1 MKEFKRFTNHIFP
14 QLDFAFKIWLS
25 FRHRIV
31 GFVARDHYFDEAKA
45 TWYYTSKWTNQFS
58 IILLDGAFFHRYWA
72 WLYTNYLANH
82 NLTSNYSFKNESD
95 KLSPM
100 GYNSFRLENIV
111 TSTNGQNLEN
121 ARPNEKANEN
131 SALSSVCLDLSF
143 NFLVSHLTREA
154 PIKVS
159 QRKKTTNQSVLGLSG
174 GTFSDSQK
182 CFQNL
187 NYTFN
192 YLPLV
197 KSQLRLDPLLFKDD
211 VASMRKR
218 YRKMEQFT

>member
-1 MKEFKRFTNHIFP
+1 M
-14 QLDFAFKIWLS
+14 
-25 FRHRIV
+25 

-72 WLYTNYLANH
+72 WLYTNYLVSH
-82 NLTSNYSFKNESD
+82 NLTSSASNHLLKNESD
-95 KLSPM
+95 KMSLLRHGGFESDHIAVPTD
-100 GYNSFRLENIV
+100 GENF
-111 TSTNGQNLEN
+111 EN
-121 ARPNEKANEN
+121 ANDKPNEKANEN
-131 SALSSVCLDLSF
+131 SASSSICLDLSL

-174 GTFSDSQK
+174 GTFSDSQR

-187 NYTFN
+187 LNYNFN

-197 KSQLRLDPLLFKDD
+197 KSQLRLDPLLFKDP
-211 VASMRKR
+211 VSAMRKR

>member
-1 MKEFKRFTNHIFP
+1 M
-14 QLDFAFKIWLS
+14 
-25 FRHRIV
+25 

-72 WLYTNYLANH
+72 WLYTNYLVSH
-82 NLTSNYSFKNESD
+82 NLTNSASNFLLRNESD
-95 KLSPM
+95 KM
-100 GYNSFRLENIV
+100 RLPGRGGPELDPIV
-111 TSTNGQNLEN
+111 ALDGEN
-121 ARPNEKANEN
+121 ANDKLNDKASEN
-131 SALSSVCLDLSF
+131 SASSSICLDLSF

-174 GTFSDSQK
+174 GTFSDSQR
-182 CFQNL
+182 CFQNLL

-197 KSQLRLDPLLFKDD
+197 KSQLRLDPLLFKDP
-211 VASMRKR
+211 VAAMRKR